1 MGREEIIMDI
11 NKVINYLNKLYPNA
25 KCSLDY
31 KKDYQLVIAT
41 MLSAQTTDEAVNKV
55 TRVLFNKY
63 KSLDSLSKANVKDI
77 ENIIHP
83 LGMYKRKAINIIGI
97 AKGLKKGIPD
107 NREELMKLPGVG
119 QKVANVVLAELYH
132 LPYFAVDTHC
142 SRISK
147 RLGIAK
153 EKDNPKII
161 EEKILKLVN
170 KNHLILLN
178 HQMIEFGRNICSA
191 KNPKCNKCKLHCKYL
206 STIDK

>member
-1 MGREEIIMDI
+1 MDI
-11 NKVINYLNKLYPNA
+11 NKVINYLNELYPQA

-41 MLSAQTTDEAVNKV
+41 MLSAQTTDEAVNKA
-55 TRVLFNKY
+55 TKVLFNKY
-63 KSLDSLSKANVKDI
+63 KSLDSLSSANIKDI
-77 ENIIHP
+77 EKIIHP

-97 AKGLKKGIPD
+97 AKELKNGIP
-107 NREELMKLPGVG
+107 NTREELMKLPGVG

-147 RLGIAK
+147 RLGVAK
-153 EKDNPKII
+153 DKDNPKII
-161 EEKILKLVN
+161 EEQIIKLVN
-170 KNHLILLN
+170 KNHLILFN

-191 KNPKCNKCKLHCKYL
+191 KNPKCLKCKLHCKYL
-206 STIDK
+206 STISK